1 MKMSENKVATT
12 VYAEST
18 PNPKVMKF
26 VANRAIIM
34 GDSVEFMN
42 IDEAMS
48 SPLAIKLFH
57 FPFVKEVFIAKN
69 FVSLTKY
76 EMMEWDDVVLEMREF
91 IREYLAAGGIVVKEA
106 EENTSKAE
114 SSEVE
119 KITIEEVKP
128 EELGEIE
135 TRIVDILEEYVAP
148 AVESD
153 GGNIKFISYEEG
165 KVSVLLQG
173 ACSGCPS
180 STVTLKQG
188 IESILKKMLP
198 TLVTEVVAING

>member
-1 MKMSENKVATT
+1 MSENKIATT

-26 VANRAIIM
+26 VANRFIIQ

-42 IDEAMS
+42 IDEAKK
-48 SPLAIKLFH
+48 SPLAMKLFH
-57 FPFVKEVFIAKN
+57 FPFVREVFIAKN

-76 EMMEWDDVVLEMREF
+76 DAMEWEDVVMEVREF
-91 IREYLAAGGIVVKEA
+91 IRDYLSEGGVVVYELDEVQEKE
-106 EENTSKAE
+106 TSKE
-114 SSEVE
+114 STETVAP
-119 KITIEEVKP
+119 IIQQ
-128 EELGEIE
+128 ELGEVE
-135 TRIVDILEEYVAP
+135 TRIVDILDEFVKP

-153 GGNIKFISYEEG
+153 GGNIRFMSYEEG
-165 KVSVLLQG
+165 VVSVLLQG

-188 IESILKKMLP
+188 IENLLKKMLP
-198 TLVTEVVAING
+198 TIVKEVVAING

>member
-1 MKMSENKVATT
+1 MSENKVATT

-18 PNPKVMKF
+18 PNPQVMKF
-26 VANRAIIM
+26 VANRAIIQ

-57 FPFVKEVFIAKN
+57 FPFIKEVFIAKN

-76 EMMEWDDVVLEMREF
+76 EMMEWEDVVIEIREF
-91 IREYLAAGGIVVKEA
+91 IREYLAAGGVVVNEAKE
-106 EENTSKAE
+106 NSSKTE

-119 KITIEEVKP
+119 KTVLEEVKP
-128 EELGEIE
+128 EELGEVE

>member
-1 MKMSENKVATT
+1 MSENKIATT

-26 VANRAIIM
+26 VANRTIIQ

-42 IDEAMS
+42 IDEAKN
-48 SPLAIKLFH
+48 SPLATKLFH
-57 FPFVKEVFIAKN
+57 FPFVREVFIAKN

-76 EMMEWDDVVLEMREF
+76 DAMEWEDVVMEVREF
-91 IREYLAAGGIVVKEA
+91 IREYLAEGSVVVHE
-106 EENTSKAE
+106 
-114 SSEVE
+114 
-119 KITIEEVKP
+119 IEEVQEKETP
-128 EELGEIE
+128 KELTETAAPINQQELGEVE
-135 TRIVDILEEYVAP
+135 TRIVDILDEFVKP

-153 GGNIKFISYEEG
+153 GGNIRFMSYEAG
-165 KVSVLLQG
+165 VVSVLLQG

-188 IESILKKMLP
+188 IENLLKKMLP
-198 TLVTEVVAING
+198 TLVKEVVAVNG

>member
-1 MKMSENKVATT
+1 MSENKVPTS

-18 PNPKVMKF
+18 PNPGVMKF
-26 VANRAIIM
+26 VVNRAIIY
-34 GDSVEFMN
+34 GDSQEFMN
-42 IDEAMS
+42 IDEAKNA
-48 SPLAIKLFH
+48 PLAVKLFH

-69 FVSLTKY
+69 FVSITKY
-76 EMMEWDDVVLEMREF
+76 DMMEWDDIVMEVREF
-91 IREYLAAGGIVVKEA
+91 IRDYLADGGVVVEEA
-106 EENTSKAE
+106 VVNESQQEAATENVAHPD
-114 SSEVE
+114 VE
-119 KITIEEVKP
+119 QK
-128 EELGEIE
+128 ELGEIE
-135 TRIVDILEEYVAP
+135 MRIVQILDEYVAP

-188 IESILKKMLP
+188 IESMLKQMLP
-198 TLVTEVVAING
+198 TLITEVIAING

>member
-1 MKMSENKVATT
+1 MSENKIATT

-26 VANRAIIM
+26 VANRAIIQ

-42 IDEAMS
+42 IDEAKN
-48 SPLAIKLFH
+48 SPLAMKLFH
-57 FPFVKEVFIAKN
+57 FPFVREVFIAKN

-76 EMMEWDDVVLEMREF
+76 DAMEWEDVVMEVREF
-91 IREYLAAGGIVVKEA
+91 IREYLAEGGVVVH
-106 EENTSKAE
+106 
-114 SSEVE
+114 EVE
-119 KITIEEVKP
+119 EVQEKETP
-128 EELGEIE
+128 KESTETVAPINQQELGEVE
-135 TRIVDILEEYVAP
+135 TRIVDILDEFVKP

-153 GGNIKFISYEEG
+153 GGNIRFMSYEEG
-165 KVSVLLQG
+165 VVSVLLQG

-188 IESILKKMLP
+188 IENLLKKMLP
-198 TLVTEVVAING
+198 TLVKEVVAING

>member
-1 MKMSENKVATT
+1 MSENKIATT

-26 VANRAIIM
+26 VANRAIVQ

-42 IDEAMS
+42 IDEAKN
-48 SPLAIKLFH
+48 SPLAMKLFH
-57 FPFVKEVFIAKN
+57 FPFVREVFIAKN

-76 EMMEWDDVVLEMREF
+76 DAMEWEDVVMEVREF
-91 IREYLAAGGIVVKEA
+91 IREYLAEGSVVVHE
-106 EENTSKAE
+106 
-114 SSEVE
+114 
-119 KITIEEVKP
+119 IEEVQEKETP
-128 EELGEIE
+128 KELTETAAPINQQELGEVE
-135 TRIVDILEEYVAP
+135 TRIVDILDEFVKP

-153 GGNIKFISYEEG
+153 GGNIRFMSYEAG
-165 KVSVLLQG
+165 VVSVLLQG

-188 IESILKKMLP
+188 IENLLKKMLP
-198 TLVTEVVAING
+198 TLVKEVVAVNG

>member
-1 MKMSENKVATT
+1 MSENKIATT

-26 VANRAIIM
+26 VANRTIIQ

-42 IDEAMS
+42 IDEAKN
-48 SPLAIKLFH
+48 SPLAKKLFH
-57 FPFVKEVFIAKN
+57 FPFVREVFIAKN

-76 EMMEWDDVVLEMREF
+76 DAMEWEDVVMEVREF
-91 IREYLAAGGIVVKEA
+91 IREYLAEGSVVVHE
-106 EENTSKAE
+106 
-114 SSEVE
+114 
-119 KITIEEVKP
+119 IEEVQEKETP
-128 EELGEIE
+128 KELTETAAPINQQELGEVE
-135 TRIVDILEEYVAP
+135 TRIVDILDEFVKP

-153 GGNIKFISYEEG
+153 GGNIRFMSYEEG
-165 KVSVLLQG
+165 VVSVLLQG

-188 IESILKKMLP
+188 IENLLKKMLP
-198 TLVTEVVAING
+198 TLVKEVVAVNG

>member
-119 KITIEEVKP
+119 KTTIEEVKP

>member
-1 MKMSENKVATT
+1 MSENKVATT

-57 FPFVKEVFIAKN
+57 YPFVKEVFIAKN

-119 KITIEEVKP
+119 KTTIEEVKP

>member
-1 MKMSENKVATT
+1 MTENKVPTS

-18 PNPKVMKF
+18 PNPGVMKF
-26 VANRAIIM
+26 VVNRAIIY
-34 GDSVEFMN
+34 GDSQEFMN
-42 IDEAMS
+42 IDEAKNA
-48 SPLAIKLFH
+48 PLAVKLFH

-69 FVSLTKY
+69 FVSITKY
-76 EMMEWDDVVLEMREF
+76 DMMEWDDIVMEVREF
-91 IREYLAAGGIVVKEA
+91 IRDYLANGGLVVEEA
-106 EENTSKAE
+106 VANESQQEVATENVAHPD
-114 SSEVE
+114 VE
-119 KITIEEVKP
+119 QK
-128 EELGEIE
+128 ELGEIE
-135 TRIVDILEEYVAP
+135 MRIVQILDEYVAP

-188 IESILKKMLP
+188 IESMLKQMLP
-198 TLVTEVVAING
+198 TLITEVIAING

>member
-1 MKMSENKVATT
+1 MSDNKVATT

-26 VANRAIIM
+26 VANRAIIQ

-42 IDEAMS
+42 LDEANN

-76 EMMEWDDVVLEMREF
+76 EMMEWEDIVMELREF
-91 IREYLAAGGIVVKEA
+91 IREYLADGGVVVEEVLETEA
-106 EENTSKAE
+106 STKT
-114 SSEVE
+114 
-119 KITIEEVKP
+119 TIDTEQNLEEVKP

-135 TRIVDILEEYVAP
+135 TRIVDILDEYVKP

-153 GGNIKFISYEEG
+153 GGNIRFISYEGG

>member
-1 MKMSENKVATT
+1 MSENKIATT

-26 VANRAIIM
+26 VANRAIIQ

-42 IDEAMS
+42 IDEAKN
-48 SPLAIKLFH
+48 SPLAMKLFH
-57 FPFVKEVFIAKN
+57 FPFVREVFIAKN

-76 EMMEWDDVVLEMREF
+76 DAMEWEDVVMEVREF
-91 IREYLAAGGIVVKEA
+91 IREYLAEGGVVVHE
-106 EENTSKAE
+106 
-114 SSEVE
+114 
-119 KITIEEVKP
+119 IEEAQENENSTESTETVAP
-128 EELGEIE
+128 LNQQELGEVE
-135 TRIVDILEEYVAP
+135 TRIVDILDEFVKP

-153 GGNIKFISYEEG
+153 GGNIRFMSYEEG
-165 KVSVLLQG
+165 VVSVLLQG

-188 IESILKKMLP
+188 IENLLKKMLP
-198 TLVTEVVAING
+198 TLVKEVVAING

>member
-1 MKMSENKVATT
+1 MSENKIATT

-26 VANRAIIM
+26 VANRAIIQ

-42 IDEAMS
+42 IDEAKN
-48 SPLAIKLFH
+48 SPLAMKLFH
-57 FPFVKEVFIAKN
+57 FPFVREVFIAKN

-76 EMMEWDDVVLEMREF
+76 DAMEWEDVVTEVREF
-91 IREYLAAGGIVVKEA
+91 IREYLAEGGVVVHEIEGVQEKETPKELTETA
-106 EENTSKAE
+106 APINQQ
-114 SSEVE
+114 
-119 KITIEEVKP
+119 
-128 EELGEIE
+128 ELGEVE
-135 TRIVDILEEYVAP
+135 TRIVDILDEFVKP

-153 GGNIKFISYEEG
+153 GGNIRFMSYEAG
-165 KVSVLLQG
+165 VVSVLLQG

-188 IESILKKMLP
+188 IENLLKKMLP
-198 TLVTEVVAING
+198 TLVKEVVAVNG

>member
-1 MKMSENKVATT
+1 MSENKIATT

-26 VANRAIIM
+26 VANRAIIQ

-42 IDEAMS
+42 IDEAKN
-48 SPLAIKLFH
+48 SPLAMKLFH
-57 FPFVKEVFIAKN
+57 FPFVREVFIAKN

-76 EMMEWDDVVLEMREF
+76 EAMEWEDVVMEVREF
-91 IREYLAAGGIVVKEA
+91 IREYLAEGGVVVHE
-106 EENTSKAE
+106 
-114 SSEVE
+114 
-119 KITIEEVKP
+119 IEEAQENEISTESTETVAP
-128 EELGEIE
+128 INQQELGEVE
-135 TRIVDILEEYVAP
+135 TRIVDILDEFVKP

-153 GGNIKFISYEEG
+153 GGNIRFMSYEEG
-165 KVSVLLQG
+165 VVSVLLQG

-188 IESILKKMLP
+188 IENLLKKMLP
-198 TLVTEVVAING
+198 TLVKEVVAING

>member
-1 MKMSENKVATT
+1 MSENKIAST

-26 VANRAIIM
+26 VANRAIIQ

-42 IDEAMS
+42 IDEAKN
-48 SPLAIKLFH
+48 SPLAMKLFH
-57 FPFVKEVFIAKN
+57 FPFVREVFIAKN

-76 EMMEWDDVVLEMREF
+76 EAMEWEDVVIEVREF
-91 IREYLAAGGIVVKEA
+91 IREYLAEGGVVVHE
-106 EENTSKAE
+106 
-114 SSEVE
+114 
-119 KITIEEVKP
+119 IEEVQEKETP
-128 EELGEIE
+128 KESTETVASINQQELGEVE
-135 TRIVDILEEYVAP
+135 MRIVDILDEFVKP

-153 GGNIKFISYEEG
+153 GGNIRFMSYEEG
-165 KVSVLLQG
+165 VVSVLLQG

-188 IESILKKMLP
+188 IENLLKKMLP
-198 TLVTEVVAING
+198 TLVKEVVAING

>member
-1 MKMSENKVATT
+1 MSENKVATT

-26 VANRAIIM
+26 VANRAIIQ

-42 IDEAMS
+42 LDEAKN

-57 FPFVKEVFIAKN
+57 FPFVKEVFIARN

-76 EMMEWDDVVLEMREF
+76 EMMEWEDIVMELREF
-91 IREYLAAGGIVVKEA
+91 IREYLADGGVVVEEVLETVSPTETSTEA
-106 EENTSKAE
+106 SPEL
-114 SSEVE
+114 
-119 KITIEEVKP
+119 EEVKP

-135 TRIVDILEEYVAP
+135 TRIVDILEEYVTP

-153 GGNIKFISYEEG
+153 GGNIRFISYEEG

-198 TLVTEVVAING
+198 TLVSEVVAING

>member
-1 MKMSENKVATT
+1 MSENKVPTT

-18 PNPKVMKF
+18 PNPGVMKF
-26 VANRAIIM
+26 VVNRAIIQ
-34 GDSVEFMN
+34 GDSLEFMN
-42 IDEAMS
+42 IDEAKNA
-48 SPLAIKLFH
+48 PLANKLFH

-76 EMMEWDDVVLEMREF
+76 DLMEWEDVVMEIREF
-91 IREYLAAGGIVVKEA
+91 IREYLADGGVV
-106 EENTSKAE
+106 
-114 SSEVE
+114 
-119 KITIEEVKP
+119 IEEVQEAGSKEDVQDAVQQPEEIIP

-135 TRIVDILEEYVAP
+135 TRIVEILEEYVAP

-153 GGNIKFISYEEG
+153 GGNIKFISYEDG

-188 IESILKKMLP
+188 IESMLKEMLP
-198 TLVTEVVAING
+198 TLVNEVVAING

>member
-1 MKMSENKVATT
+1 MSENKIATT

-26 VANRAIIM
+26 VANRAIIQ

-42 IDEAMS
+42 IDEAKN
-48 SPLAIKLFH
+48 SPLAMKLFH
-57 FPFVKEVFIAKN
+57 FPFVREVFIAKN

-76 EMMEWDDVVLEMREF
+76 DAMEWEDVVMEVREF
-91 IREYLAAGGIVVKEA
+91 IREYLADGGVVVHEIEEAQEKE
-106 EENTSKAE
+106 TSKE
-114 SSEVE
+114 STETVAP
-119 KITIEEVKP
+119 INQQ
-128 EELGEIE
+128 ELGEIE
-135 TRIVDILEEYVAP
+135 MRIVDILDEFVKP

-153 GGNIKFISYEEG
+153 GGNIRFISYEEG
-165 KVSVLLQG
+165 VVSVLLQG

-188 IESILKKMLP
+188 IENLLKKMLP
-198 TLVTEVVAING
+198 TLVKEVVAING

>member
-1 MKMSENKVATT
+1 MSQNKIPTT

-26 VANRAIIM
+26 VANRAIIQ

-42 IDEAMS
+42 IDEAKN
-48 SPLAIKLFH
+48 SPLAMKLFH
-57 FPFVKEVFIAKN
+57 FPFVREVFIAKN

-76 EMMEWDDVVLEMREF
+76 DAMEWEDVVMEVREF
-91 IREYLAAGGIVVKEA
+91 IREYLADGSVVVHEIEVVQEKEI
-106 EENTSKAE
+106 SIE
-114 SSEVE
+114 STKTVVPINQQELGEVE
-119 KITIEEVKP
+119 K
-128 EELGEIE
+128 
-135 TRIVDILEEYVAP
+135 RIVDILDEFVKP

-153 GGNIKFISYEEG
+153 GGNIRFMSYEEG
-165 KVSVLLQG
+165 VVSVLLQG

-188 IESILKKMLP
+188 IENLLKKMLP
-198 TLVTEVVAING
+198 TLVKEVVATNG

>member
-1 MKMSENKVATT
+1 MSENKIATT

-26 VANRAIIM
+26 VANRAIIQ

-42 IDEAMS
+42 IDEAKN
-48 SPLAIKLFH
+48 SPLAMKLFH
-57 FPFVKEVFIAKN
+57 FPFVREVFIAKN

-76 EMMEWDDVVLEMREF
+76 DAMEWEDVVMEVREF
-91 IREYLAAGGIVVKEA
+91 IREYLAEGGVVVHEIEEAQEKE
-106 EENTSKAE
+106 TSKE
-114 SSEVE
+114 STETVAP
-119 KITIEEVKP
+119 INQQ
-128 EELGEIE
+128 ELGEIE
-135 TRIVDILEEYVAP
+135 TRIVDILDEFVKP

-153 GGNIKFISYEEG
+153 GGNIRFMSYEEG
-165 KVSVLLQG
+165 VVSVLLQG

-188 IESILKKMLP
+188 IENLLKKMLP
-198 TLVTEVVAING
+198 TLVKEVVAING

>member
-1 MKMSENKVATT
+1 MSENKIATT

-26 VANRAIIM
+26 VANRAIIQ

-42 IDEAMS
+42 IDEAKN
-48 SPLAIKLFH
+48 SPLTMKLFH
-57 FPFVKEVFIAKN
+57 FPFVREVFIAKN

-76 EMMEWDDVVLEMREF
+76 DAMEWDDVVMEVREF
-91 IREYLAAGGIVVKEA
+91 IREYLAKGGVVVHETQEA
-106 EENTSKAE
+106 QENENSIEPAE
-114 SSEVE
+114 NVAPINQ
-119 KITIEEVKP
+119 K
-128 EELGEIE
+128 ELGEVE
-135 TRIVDILEEYVAP
+135 TRIVDILDEFVKP

-153 GGNIKFISYEEG
+153 GGNIRFMSYEEG
-165 KVSVLLQG
+165 VVSVLLQG

-188 IESILKKMLP
+188 IENLLKKMLP
-198 TLVTEVVAING
+198 TLVKEVVAING

>member
-1 MKMSENKVATT
+1 MSENKIATT

-26 VANRAIIM
+26 VANRAIIQ

-42 IDEAMS
+42 IDEAKN
-48 SPLAIKLFH
+48 SPLAMKLFH
-57 FPFVKEVFIAKN
+57 FPFVREVFIAKN

-76 EMMEWDDVVLEMREF
+76 DAMEWEDVVMEVREF
-91 IREYLAAGGIVVKEA
+91 IREYLAEGAVVVHEIEGVQENEIF
-106 EENTSKAE
+106 EEST
-114 SSEVE
+114 E
-119 KITIEEVKP
+119 KVASINQQ
-128 EELGEIE
+128 ELGEVE
-135 TRIVDILEEYVAP
+135 TRIVAILDEFVKP

-153 GGNIKFISYEEG
+153 GGNIRFMSYEEG
-165 KVSVLLQG
+165 VVSVLLQG

-188 IESILKKMLP
+188 IENLLKKMLP
-198 TLVTEVVAING
+198 TLVKEVVAING

>member
-1 MKMSENKVATT
+1 MSENKIATT

-26 VANRAIIM
+26 VANRAIIQ

-42 IDEAMS
+42 IDEAKN
-48 SPLAIKLFH
+48 SPLAMKLFH
-57 FPFVKEVFIAKN
+57 FPFVREVFIAKN

-76 EMMEWDDVVLEMREF
+76 DAMQWEDVVMEVREF
-91 IREYLAAGGIVVKEA
+91 IREYLAEGAVVVHE
-106 EENTSKAE
+106 
-114 SSEVE
+114 
-119 KITIEEVKP
+119 IEEVQANEISEESTEKVAP
-128 EELGEIE
+128 INQQELGEVE
-135 TRIVDILEEYVAP
+135 TRIVDILDEFVKP

-153 GGNIKFISYEEG
+153 GGNIRFMSYEEG
-165 KVSVLLQG
+165 VVSVLLQG

-188 IESILKKMLP
+188 IENLLKKMLP
-198 TLVTEVVAING
+198 TLVKEVVAING

>member
-1 MKMSENKVATT
+1 MSENKIATT

-26 VANRAIIM
+26 VANRAIIQ

-42 IDEAMS
+42 IDEAKN
-48 SPLAIKLFH
+48 SPLAMKLFH
-57 FPFVKEVFIAKN
+57 FPFVREVFIAKN

-76 EMMEWDDVVLEMREF
+76 DAMEWEDVVMEVREF
-91 IREYLAAGGIVVKEA
+91 IREYIAEGGVVVHE
-106 EENTSKAE
+106 
-114 SSEVE
+114 
-119 KITIEEVKP
+119 IEEAQENEIPKESTEKVAP
-128 EELGEIE
+128 INQQELGEVE
-135 TRIVDILEEYVAP
+135 TRIVDILDEFVKP

-153 GGNIKFISYEEG
+153 GGNIRFMSYEEG
-165 KVSVLLQG
+165 VVSVLLQG

-188 IESILKKMLP
+188 IENLLKKMLP
-198 TLVTEVVAING
+198 TLVKEVVAING

>member
-1 MKMSENKVATT
+1 MSENKIATT

-26 VANRAIIM
+26 VANRAIIQ

-42 IDEAMS
+42 IDEAKN
-48 SPLAIKLFH
+48 SPLAMKLFH
-57 FPFVKEVFIAKN
+57 FPFVREVFIAKN

-76 EMMEWDDVVLEMREF
+76 DAMEWEDVVMEVREF
-91 IREYLAAGGIVVKEA
+91 IREYLADGSVVVHE
-106 EENTSKAE
+106 
-114 SSEVE
+114 
-119 KITIEEVKP
+119 IEEVQEKETSKESTETVAP
-128 EELGEIE
+128 INQQELGEVE
-135 TRIVDILEEYVAP
+135 TRIVDILDEFVKP

-153 GGNIKFISYEEG
+153 GGNIRFMSYEAG
-165 KVSVLLQG
+165 VVSVLLQG

-188 IESILKKMLP
+188 IENLLKKMLP
-198 TLVTEVVAING
+198 TLVKEVVAING

>member
-1 MKMSENKVATT
+1 MSENKVATT

-26 VANRAIIM
+26 VANRAIIQ

-76 EMMEWDDVVLEMREF
+76 EMMEWEDIVMELREF
-91 IREYLAAGGIVVKEA
+91 IREYLAGGGVVV
-106 EENTSKAE
+106 NE
-114 SSEVE
+114 SEE
-119 KITIEEVKP
+119 KISGNDVPQAEKQVIEEVKP

-180 STVTLKQG
+180 STITLKQG

>member
-1 MKMSENKVATT
+1 MSENKVATT

-26 VANRAIIM
+26 VANRAIIE

-42 IDEAMS
+42 LDEAKS

-57 FPFVKEVFIAKN
+57 FPFVKEVFIARN
-69 FVSLTKY
+69 FVSITKY
-76 EMMEWDDVVLEMREF
+76 EMMEWEDIVRELREF
-91 IREYLAAGGIVVKEA
+91 IREYLAGSGLVV
-106 EENTSKAE
+106 EETQEKVSVTEESSKASPKLKE
-114 SSEVE
+114 
-119 KITIEEVKP
+119 IKP

-135 TRIVDILEEYVAP
+135 TRIIEILEEYVTP

-153 GGNIKFISYEEG
+153 GGNIRFISYEQG

-198 TLVTEVVAING
+198 TLVSEVVAMNG

>member
-1 MKMSENKVATT
+1 MSENKVATT

-26 VANRAIIM
+26 VANRAIIQ

-42 IDEAMS
+42 LDEAKN

-57 FPFVKEVFIAKN
+57 FPFVKEVFIARN

-76 EMMEWDDVVLEMREF
+76 EMMEWEDIVMELREF
-91 IREYLAAGGIVVKEA
+91 IREYLADGGVVVEEVQEA
-106 EENTSKAE
+106 DSTTDAT
-114 SSEVE
+114 VE
-119 KITIEEVKP
+119 ASPELEEVKP

-135 TRIVDILEEYVAP
+135 TRIVDILEEYVTP

-153 GGNIKFISYEEG
+153 GGNIRFISYEEG

>member
-1 MKMSENKVATT
+1 MSENKIATT

-26 VANRAIIM
+26 VANRAIIQ

-42 IDEAMS
+42 IDEAKN
-48 SPLAIKLFH
+48 SPLAMKLFH
-57 FPFVKEVFIAKN
+57 FPFVREVFIAKN

-76 EMMEWDDVVLEMREF
+76 DAMEWDDVVMEVREF
-91 IREYLAAGGIVVKEA
+91 IREYLAKGGVVVHEIQEAQENENSKEPTETVA
-106 EENTSKAE
+106 PINQQ
-114 SSEVE
+114 
-119 KITIEEVKP
+119 
-128 EELGEIE
+128 ELGEVE
-135 TRIVDILEEYVAP
+135 TRIVDILDEFVKP

-153 GGNIKFISYEEG
+153 GGNIRFMSYEEG
-165 KVSVLLQG
+165 VVSVLLQG

-188 IESILKKMLP
+188 IENLLKKMLP
-198 TLVTEVVAING
+198 TLVKEVVAING

>member
-1 MKMSENKVATT
+1 MSENKIATT

-26 VANRAIIM
+26 VANRTIIQ

-42 IDEAMS
+42 IDEAKN
-48 SPLAIKLFH
+48 SPLAMKLFH
-57 FPFVKEVFIAKN
+57 FPFVREVFIAKN

-76 EMMEWDDVVLEMREF
+76 DAMEWEDVVMEVREF
-91 IREYLAAGGIVVKEA
+91 IREYLAEGSVVVHELEGVQEKE
-106 EENTSKAE
+106 TSIE
-114 SSEVE
+114 STETVVP
-119 KITIEEVKP
+119 INQQ
-128 EELGEIE
+128 ELGEVE
-135 TRIVDILEEYVAP
+135 TRIVDILDEFVKP

-153 GGNIKFISYEEG
+153 GGNIRFMSYEAG
-165 KVSVLLQG
+165 VVSVLLQG

-188 IESILKKMLP
+188 IENLLKKMLP
-198 TLVTEVVAING
+198 TLVKEVVAING